1 MGLDNFKPFQLKI
14 YVDELFES
22 RLCKKSK
29 GEIMSQQISIDEIIK
44 KPQVDFEQL
53 EKGKKLSEE
62 LRNNGFLSWENSLV
76 PPFSRKRVKITDNSF
91 LDLII

>member
-1 MGLDNFKPFQLKI
+1 
-14 YVDELFES
+14 
-22 RLCKKSK
+22 
-29 GEIMSQQISIDEIIK
+29 MSQQISIDEIIK

-62 LRNNGFLSWENSLV
+62 LRNNGLLSWGNSLV